1 MSLTTDM
8 RQRIEQSDAR
18 EVTDEVELREH
29 AKNQLKEFYTSRT
42 KHLDSQPKF
51 ESYAPAM
58 ENPVDNATLSDV
70 LKYIDT
76 SGDSDER
83 RERMR
88 QVFSEHRIQAQINV
102 DLLN

>member
-1 MSLTTDM
+1 MNHVYFKS
-8 RQRIEQSDAR
+8 
-18 EVTDEVELREH
+18 
-29 AKNQLKEFYTSRT
+29 T
-42 KHLDSQPKF
+42 KVIKIKFLD
-51 ESYAPAM
+51 
-58 ENPVDNATLSDV
+58 ATLSDV

-88 QVFSEHRIQAQINV
+88 QVFSEHRIQTQINV